1 MSTQNNISAPGT
13 QLPGT
18 KETKTVINLTGKDG
32 KLTGKGLEAKKER
45 EAKKALRKETNEA
58 IKEYKQATK
67 DERKKLAYHF
77 EQLQKFGK
85 TYVSKLSAE
94 IGRKITNEEIKELKY
109 KHFLP
114 FLTLRED
121 YYNSVSGWTD
131 DRFIKCV
138 SRYYRNEAKKQLQD
152 SVLLD
157 IE

>member
-1 MSTQNNISAPGT
+1 MNNQANVVNAP
-13 QLPGT
+13 QT
-18 KETKTVINLTGKDG
+18 KETRQVINLTGKDG
-32 KLTGKGLEAKKER
+32 KLTGKGLEAKQER
-45 EAKKALRKETNEA
+45 EAKKLLRKETNEA
-58 IKEYKQATK
+58 IKGYKQAVK
-67 DERKKLAYHF
+67 DEAKKLSYHY
-77 EQLQKFGK
+77 EKLQTFGK

-138 SRYYRNEAKKQLQD
+138 SRYYRNEAKKQITD